1 MASPVRRRRRIAGSG
16 CHPVVCAVVHSTNYF
31 DTFITI
37 APDSDAVSGSVPKE
51 TASPTV
57 AARFF
62 RMIHDHPYR
71 YTSDDVIFTVHAERT
86 GIPASQRASARKE
99 FFSKGQPC
107 LRSSD
112 LAKRYGW
119 GFHSDGA
126 GKVAIYAV
134 DSEEYQAF
142 ASGKRVG
149 STGQPITIKP
159 AMRSSR
165 KK

>member
-1 MASPVRRRRRIAGSG
+1 M
-16 CHPVVCAVVHSTNYF
+16 HSTNYT

-37 APDSDAVSGSVPKE
+37 APDSHAAHATEPKE

-57 AARFF
+57 ALRTF
-62 RMIHDHPYR
+62 RMLHGQPYR
-71 YTSDDVIFTVHAERT
+71 YTSDDVIFTVYADRAE
-86 GIPASQRASARKE
+86 IPASKRAAARKD
-99 FFSKGQPC
+99 FFSKGQAC

-126 GKVAIYAV
+126 GKVALYALE
-134 DSEEYQAF
+134 SAEYKAF
-142 ASGKRVG
+142 ASGTRVG
-149 STGQPITIKP
+149 AHGKVIAVKP
-159 AMRSSR
+159 AMRSTR

>member
-1 MASPVRRRRRIAGSG
+1 MIRVRASCKLLGRM
-16 CHPVVCAVVHSTNYF
+16 HSTNYV

-37 APDSDAVSGSVPKE
+37 APDRDATRGTVPRE

-57 AARFF
+57 ALRMF
-62 RMIHDHPYR
+62 RMLHGNPYR
-71 YTSDDVIFTVHAERT
+71 HTSDDVIFGVYADRAE
-86 GIPASQRASARKE
+86 IPASKRAGARKE
-99 FFSKGQPC
+99 FFSKGQAC

-119 GFHSDGA
+119 GFHSDGD

-134 DSEEYQAF
+134 ESPEYEAF
-142 ASGKRVG
+142 AGGKRLG
-149 STGQPITIKP
+149 SNGKAITIKA